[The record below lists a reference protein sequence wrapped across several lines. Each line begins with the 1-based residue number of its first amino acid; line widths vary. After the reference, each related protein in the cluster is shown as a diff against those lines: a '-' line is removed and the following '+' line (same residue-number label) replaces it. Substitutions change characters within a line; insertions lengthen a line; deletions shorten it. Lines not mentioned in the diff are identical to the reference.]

1 MASDHELIA
10 RCGRGDARAFRDLF
24 DRHAAVLFRYAFGIS
39 RNADDAQELVQDT
52 FLSAWRR
59 LADIHLVGESMLPWL
74 IVTCRNHGANLARRK
89 VIRQTVPID
98 DSEFP
103 TSTVD
108 TLDRLAGAEELRWV
122 VDAIGQLGA
131 TDRRIVELCLFDGRS
146 YADAADVLGLSVS
159 VITKRVQRTRARLR
173 QERTTRDRE
182 ATS

>member
-10 RCGRGDARAFRDLF
+10 RCGRGDARAFRELF
-24 DRHAAVLFRYAFGIS
+24 DRHSAVLFRYAFGLC
-39 RNADDAQELVQDT
+39 RDPDDAQELVQET

-59 LADIHLVGESMLPWL
+59 LADIHLAGESMLPWL

-98 DSEFP
+98 DAEP
-103 TSTVD
+103 ATSAVE

-122 VDAIGQLGA
+122 VDSIGQLGA

-146 YADAADVLGLSVS
+146 YADAADALGLSVS
-159 VITKRVQRTRARLR
+159 VITKRVQRTRARLKR
-173 QERTTRDRE
+173 ERITRDRE
-182 ATS
+182 ATP